1 MEPMAIV
8 MTVLAVVIVVFL
20 WRQYRSS
27 PRIGQ
32 DHAYDERTD
41 QLGKAGPNRMRGG
54 TGF

>member
-8 MTVLAVVIVVFL
+8 MIVLAVVIVALL
-20 WRQYRSS
+20 WRKYRSS

-41 QLGKAGPNRMRGG
+41 QLGKAGPNTMRGG